1 MLKTTIKIF
10 ILFLWI
16 GCNPPTTKLGV
27 STARGDRGAA
37 ADDVKVRVVAKNKS
51 FVIFIFNSDST
62 VSQIPLDS
70 LLKYYS
76 RNIKTTNDG
85 NHK

>member
-1 MLKTTIKIF
+1 METVLKIF
-10 ILFLWI
+10 ILFLCI
-16 GCNPPTTKLGV
+16 GCNPPTTNLGV
-27 STARGDRGAA
+27 SAARGDRGTA

-76 RNIKTTNDG
+76 RDIKKTDDG
-85 NHK
+85 NHE